1 MTILELYEKLSDK
14 DFLDPSTGNL
24 FSRAYMYL
32 YEPEKEYQT
41 RQEIQEFK
49 DRLIRPDTY
58 RNIFLLD
65 IFEEF
70 VQYLQNGKFGQ
81 NNRLDFFIK
90 QENEKPDKV
99 EKSLK
104 RDASDARFFSQL
116 NDKIEAHFNSSE
128 SYEVGYVIIHGFGAI
143 FPYLRASKFLSN
155 FEKYYMDNGKYKLI
169 LFYPGSV
176 EDKSRIKLFRKLED
190 DNPYRAIKLIN

>member
-1 MTILELYEKLSDK
+1 MTISELYEKLSDK
-14 DFLDPSTGNL
+14 DFLDPTTGNL

-32 YEPEKEYQT
+32 YEPENEYHI
-41 RQEIQEFK
+41 RQEIQHFK

-58 RNIFLLD
+58 RNIFLID

-70 VQYLQNGKFGQ
+70 IEYLEKGKFGQ
-81 NNRLDFFIK
+81 HSRLDFFIN
-90 QENEKPDKV
+90 QEKEKPDRV
-99 EKSLK
+99 EQSLK
-104 RDASDARFFSQL
+104 KDAIDAKFFSQL
-116 NDKIEAHFNSSE
+116 NDKIETHFNSSD
-128 SYEVGYVIIHGFGAI
+128 SYEVGYVIIYGFGAI